1 MNTHTTL
8 KSVSNTMKN
17 NFLKE
22 HEVKW
27 SLRQSMWKKTK
38 GVLDIVKNTR
48 FITLAGYHSY
58 YEVKDYITEG
68 TLRLDLLV
76 EDLNKQQII
85 VSQEIEKDDLIV
97 IFENGNRERAL
108 LVKMVGPL
116 TYRKIP
122 EVVIYRNKG
131 YDNGYKEGKDVVQV
145 SLKNHKQPKNWTNK
159 EEMYALGREIEVVRE
174 ITRDEPIFQKY
185 WCRRSTVW
193 RNSHNERFV

>member
-1 MNTHTTL
+1 MTNPMKTQTTV
-8 KSVSNTMKN
+8 KSVSNTIKN
-17 NFLKE
+17 NLSKE
-22 HEVKW
+22 TEVKW

-38 GVLDIVKNTR
+38 GVLDIVKKTR

-58 YEVKDYITEG
+58 YEVQEMANTGI
-68 TLRLDLLV
+68 LRL
-76 EDLNKQQII
+76 DLNKQQNI
-85 VSQEIEKDDLIV
+85 VSQEIEKDDLVV

-108 LVKMVGPL
+108 LVKMVGTL
-116 TYRKIP
+116 TYREIP

-159 EEMYALGREIEVVRE
+159 EEMYALGREVEVVRE

-185 WCRRSTVW
+185 WKFQGHVLRNRS
-193 RNSHNERFV
+193 NDRFV